1 MKRPKPVKPANRLSS
16 TPPPPS
22 RHSPSL
28 SRASS
33 RTIKISLQSTS
44 PPARL
49 KTRKALAPHFSAPP
63 GEANKNLPSLNGF
76 LASPDFEWTPLNVE
90 RSELSLPLTLLT
102 GQTFR
107 WKQTGP
113 SQFTGVVKSHL
124 FSLKQLD
131 NDVGY
136 FLHFSRTNSLVA
148 EKALIDYLNL
158 KISTKE
164 MWAGFVEADSRF
176 AALAPHVAG
185 IRVLRQD
192 PLECLFQFICSS
204 NNNIGRIT
212 KMVDHLSSFGSPLG
226 SVGGFDFYEFP
237 SLEELAHVSEERL
250 RNAGFGYRA
259 RYIAGTVKALL
270 SKPGGGVEW
279 LSSLRKLELQEAT
292 ASLCTLPGIGPKVAA
307 CVALFSLDQNQA
319 VPVDTHVWQ
328 IATRYFLP
336 ELEGAKLTSKLCQR
350 VSEAFVSKFGKY
362 AGWAQTVLFVS
373 ELPMQQALLPSDLYC
388 KKKSPQRKS
397 SHKKAEG

>member
-1 MKRPKPVKPANRLSS
+1 MKTPKPAKPENRFSS
-16 TPPPPS
+16 TPPPSCRP
-22 RHSPSL
+22 HSF
-28 SRASS
+28 SRAKART
-33 RTIKISLQSTS
+33 RTIKNSPQSTS
-44 PPARL
+44 LPARL
-49 KTRKALAPHFSAPP
+49 KTRKTLAPHFSASPSR
-63 GEANKNLPSLNGF
+63 AKKDFHSLNG
-76 LASPDFEWTPLNVE
+76 SVVSNDCKWTPLNVE
-90 RSELSLPLTLLT
+90 RTELSLPLTLLT

-136 FLHFSRTNSLVA
+136 FLHFSKTNSLDA

-158 KISTKE
+158 KITMRE
-164 MWAGFVEADSRF
+164 MWTGFVEADSRF

-185 IRVLRQD
+185 VRVLRQD
-192 PLECLFQFICSS
+192 PMECLFQFICSS

-226 SVGGFDFYEFP
+226 SASGFDFYEFP

-250 RNAGFGYRA
+250 RDAGFGYRA
-259 RYIAGTVKALL
+259 RYIVGTVKALS

-279 LSSLRKLELQEAT
+279 LSSLRNLELQEAT
-292 ASLCTLPGIGPKVAA
+292 ESLCTLPGIGPKVAA

-328 IATRYFLP
+328 IATRYLLP
-336 ELEGAKLTSKLCQR
+336 ELEGAQPTPKLCQR
-350 VSEAFVSKFGKY
+350 VSEAFVSKYGKY
-362 AGWAQTVLFVS
+362 AGWAQTVLFVG
-373 ELPMQQALLPSDLYC
+373 
-388 KKKSPQRKS
+388 
-397 SHKKAEG
+397 HKLGCQSCHSGC